1 MCVCVCMY
9 ACRQSLPVPS
19 DLRQG
24 LQVLHDFL
32 PTGWLPYSWL
42 SMSTPFVLNVLLL
55 AQQTQLG
62 AGSLYFCKLFYCQ
75 RRHESDHRN
84 FGFQAK
90 MFTIFKIK
98 F

>member
-1 MCVCVCMY
+1 MY

-24 LQVLHDFL
+24 LQVLHHFL

-62 AGSLYFCKLFYCQ
+62 AGSLYFLNYSTVSGVMNPITEISDF
-75 RRHESDHRN
+75 RRKCLRFSR
-84 FGFQAK
+84 
-90 MFTIFKIK
+90 
-98 F
+98 